1 MEKREL
7 ARQLVEIH
15 QNIYGSA
22 PTVMAYA
29 PGRIEVLGNHVD
41 YNEGMVLSAAIG
53 AGTCFAISA
62 NDGAGLRFYAGNRR
76 EQADFDLG
84 EIAPVPGYD
93 WAGYVRGVFY
103 YIAEM
108 GYEIRDWDCSF
119 YGDVP
124 VGAGLSSS
132 AALDVSAA
140 YAAQAMLGIRL
151 DPVEIAKIS
160 QASDH
165 NFVGSMS
172 GLLDQFS
179 SIFGEKYH
187 LIHSDFRTNRVFP
200 VGLPADI
207 RFLLIT
213 PDLRH
218 HHAESPYNERRA
230 SCEAVAAELAK
241 LMGAEPAGFTL
252 RDVDVP
258 TFQRF
263 RARLPAEAAKRA
275 AHIVEEI
282 DRVRQGLSAL
292 EEADMQAFGELMF
305 ESHESSR
312 VNFENSLPEQDLLVD
327 FAREAGVPGARLTG
341 GGWGG
346 STIAMVYEDQA
357 EEIERGVAEFCRG
370 QGMRVD
376 LSLITPSAGA
386 REMNLA
392 EV

>member
-160 QASDH
+160 QAADH

-187 LIHSDFRTNRVFP
+187 LIHSDFRTNHVFP
-200 VGLPADI
+200 VGLPDDI

-230 SCEAVAAELAK
+230 SCEAVAADLAK

-252 RDVDVP
+252 RDVDLP

-292 EEADMQAFGELMF
+292 EGADMQAFGELMF

-386 REMNLA
+386 REMSLA